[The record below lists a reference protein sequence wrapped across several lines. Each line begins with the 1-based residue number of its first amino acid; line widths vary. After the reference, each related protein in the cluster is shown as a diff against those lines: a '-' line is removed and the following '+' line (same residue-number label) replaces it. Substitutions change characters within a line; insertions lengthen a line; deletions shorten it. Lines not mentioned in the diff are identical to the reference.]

1 MSKATGTG
9 IVLSKVLIMNR
20 ALEVFI
26 VSYARTP
33 MGSFQGALSSLPA
46 TELGAVAIKGFFMV
60 YCFSFSVQVL

>member
-1 MSKATGTG
+1 
-9 IVLSKVLIMNR
+9 MNR

-46 TELGAVAIKGFFMV
+46 TELGAVAIRGFFIV
-60 YCFSFSVQVL
+60 YYFSLSAQVL